1 MTLLS
6 NPRPPV
12 EFTWEEVN
20 CFLRPQAMLCDG
32 VAPGTGLLLLCL
44 ESLYQASGAGGFFGF
59 PGLGHFAFADAVFTP
74 LAGVGLDRT
83 FVHERGAV
91 LDALAES
98 ARGEPVLVPA
108 NCRHLPYFKGH
119 GREDK
124 LHFFI
129 VTGAD
134 AAGDPFQVL
143 DYLHVHE
150 DNHSLEYAPTTL
162 SREMMGRVT
171 GDYWDRWVGVAPL
184 TADMDERF
192 WLLRVR
198 ATGRPPAEDGIPA
211 LILAECARLLDAPP
225 TGHTLDERYLAELRT
240 AQEAGDEERLS
251 FLLEN
256 YLADA
261 NAALRYARIV
271 EHALGAVNGT
281 APGLAPLVDEYRAK
295 STALRSKLMVRC
307 MVAPSL
313 PQAEWDAFRDD
324 LGGLAA
330 GLRREV
336 RGAISPSF

>member
-6 NPRPPV
+6 ETRPPI
-12 EFTWEEVN
+12 EFDWEEVN
-20 CFLRPQAMLCDG
+20 CFLRPQAMLCDQ

-44 ESLYQASGAGGFFGF
+44 ESLYQATGTGGFFGF

-74 LAGVGLDRT
+74 LAGVELHRS
-83 FVHERGAV
+83 FVDERGAV
-91 LDALAES
+91 LDALAER
-98 ARGEPVLVPA
+98 ARGGPVLVPA

-129 VTGAD
+129 VTGA
-134 AAGDPFQVL
+134 AGDAFQVL

-171 GDYWDRWVGVAPL
+171 EDYWDTWVGVAPL

-198 ATGRPPAEDGIPA
+198 ATGSPPAEDEIPA
-211 LILAECARLLDAPP
+211 LLLAECARLLDAPA
-225 TGHTLDERYLAELRT
+225 TGRTLDERYLAELRK
-240 AQEAGDEERLS
+240 AQEAGDEDRLS

-261 NAALRYARIV
+261 NAALRYVKIV
-271 EHALGAVNGT
+271 EHALGAVGGDG
-281 APGLAPLVDEYRAK
+281 AEPGLAALVDEYRAK

-313 PQAEWDAFRDD
+313 PQAEWDAFRDG

-330 GLRREV
+330 RLRGEV
-336 RGAISPSF
+336 RRAIPPSF